1 MAGRGG
7 ARLGHARVPTRYVAS
22 AMAFAHLHVHS
33 QFTLLNGVP
42 SPKDLAK
49 AAKGLGMDAIA
60 LTDTCNL
67 YGAVAFYKACK
78 EQGIHPVYGT
88 EIWVD
93 PRGIATR
100 EGLAGAFQIVLL
112 VEDHAGYQN
121 LCKLITRAIFDGL
134 HHRPRIDLDLLRA
147 HHEGLLCLTSGEHGV
162 IRRSGGN
169 ESRIAP
175 LVDTF
180 GPDRLFCEM
189 MDQGLEWQPAHNDE
203 VRRVAAA
210 CGLRTVVTNDVR
222 YLKPKDAVT
231 LDTLNCIAFGASV
244 NDPKRPR
251 AQTDQLY
258 FKSEAELREL
268 FPDDGPALDLT
279 QEIAHRTHFKF
290 NTSTYYFPAS
300 TPPDADPD
308 PKAPQPDTDRNW
320 AFFYKAFPPPIDFKM
335 PLDEVPPRP
344 DTAGNLNGYFCWY
357 ARKGL
362 EFRLQR
368 IDAEK
373 HPVYWDRLEFE
384 LKMIIKMGF
393 AAYLLIVAEFINW
406 AKDREIP
413 VGPGRGSAAGSLVAY
428 AMRITD
434 IDPVRFDLLFERFL
448 NPERISMPDIDVDF
462 AQDRR
467 EEVIEHVRQKYS
479 PPLVSQII
487 TYGKLQAKAALK
499 DAARACDMTFNEA
512 DRLAKLVP
520 NQLNITLKEA
530 LEQEPKLKAL
540 IDSDGKARRVFEL
553 ARRIEGLTR
562 QTGVHAAG
570 VVVADRPLV
579 ELSPLYRDGP
589 EGGPVVQYDMKSAES
604 IGLIKFDFLGLKTLD
619 QIRDA
624 VAMVE
629 RNTGERIDMSA
640 IPVED
645 AVAWKLF
652 QRGDG
657 LGVFQVE
664 SSGMRDL
671 LTRLRPSCLD
681 DLVALV
687 ALFRPGPLSSG
698 MVDDF
703 IKRKHG
709 EAPVEYAFEEL
720 RPVLQNTYGT
730 IVYQEQVMQIAQV
743 LAGYSLGEADLL
755 RRAMGKKDA
764 AEMARQKT
772 RFLTGAVAKG
782 FDEKACSDLFDLV
795 AKFAEYGFNKSHSAA
810 YGYVSYQTG
819 WLKTHH
825 RAEYM
830 ASLMSIDAG
839 DSDKILVYVGDCR
852 RAKLKILPPDINASV
867 GPFDVPKEDRRSIRY
882 GLNAIKGVGEGAV
895 QAVIEARVEA
905 GGEFRDF
912 MDCLNRLDYKRVNR
926 RVIESFIKCG
936 CFDSLGEPRARLFAA
951 LEGAMAAAQQHQ
963 VQKASGQVGLFG
975 GAVKAPSFKLPNTS
989 EWPVGERM
997 RYEKETLGLF
1007 LTGHPIEA
1015 FAQVVAR
1022 FASAQVEGLKRLND
1036 KDKVAV
1042 AGIVAAFRIIKTGK
1056 GDKMAFVT
1064 LEDVGGTVECVFFPK
1079 ALPRAQSVLESGRP
1093 VLVRGVVEH
1102 KGDEVKILAD
1112 TAELLE
1118 DVRERG
1124 TVLVQVHVRTH
1135 QLGDNELGALQAL
1148 FEANKGPAAVKLW
1161 LEEPGLFKTRI
1172 AAGESVRVAATP
1184 KLVDG
1189 LTSLFGADAVE
1200 LA

>member
-1 MAGRGG
+1 
-7 ARLGHARVPTRYVAS
+7 
-22 AMAFAHLHVHS
+22 MAFAHLHVHS

-49 AAKGLGMDAIA
+49 AAKAAGMDAIA

-67 YGAVAFYKACK
+67 YGAVTFYKACK

-88 EIWVD
+88 EIWLD

-100 EGLAGAFQIVLL
+100 EGLGGAYQIVLL
-112 VEDHAGYQN
+112 IEDQKGYEN
-121 LCKLITRAIFDGL
+121 LCALITRAIFDGL
-134 HHRPRIDLDLLRA
+134 HHRPRIDLELLRA
-147 HHEGLLCLTSGEHGV
+147 HHEGLLCLTSGENGV
-162 IRRSGGN
+162 IRRTGGN
-169 ESRIAP
+169 EERLGP
-175 LVDTF
+175 LAELF
-180 GPDRLFCEM
+180 GPERIFCEM
-189 MDQGLEWQPAHNDE
+189 MDQGLDWQPVHNAE
-203 VRRVAAA
+203 VRRQAAA
-210 CGLRTVVTNDVR
+210 HGLRTVVTNDVR

-231 LDTLNCIAFGASV
+231 LDVLNCIGMGASL

-251 AQTDQLY
+251 GKTDQLY
-258 FKSEAELREL
+258 LKNEAEMREL
-268 FPDDGPALDLT
+268 FPEDGEAIDLAN
-279 QEIAHRTHFKF
+279 EIAHRTHFKF

-308 PKAPQPDTDRNW
+308 PKAPQPDTDANW
-320 AFFYKAFPPPIDFKM
+320 AFFYEAFPPPIDFEM
-335 PLDEVPPRP
+335 PLDSVPPRP
-344 DTAGNLNGYFCWY
+344 EGAGNLNGYFCWY

-362 EFRLQR
+362 EFRLSR
-368 IDAEK
+368 IDPEK
-373 HPVYWDRLEFE
+373 HAPYHERLEFE

-406 AKDREIP
+406 AKDRSIP

-479 PPLVSQII
+479 APLVSQII

-499 DAARACDMTFNEA
+499 DAARACDLTFNEA

-530 LEQEPKLKAL
+530 IEQEPKMAAL
-540 IDSDGKARRVFEL
+540 VASDSKARRVYEL

-579 ELSPLYRDGP
+579 QLAPLYRDGP

-624 VAMVE
+624 VAMIE
-629 RNTGERIDMSA
+629 RNTGERIDMSR
-640 IPVED
+640 IPVDD

-671 LTRLRPSCLD
+671 LTRLKPSNID
-681 DLVALV
+681 DLIALV

-703 IKRKHG
+703 IDRKHG
-709 EAPVEYAFEEL
+709 RKPVEYAFPDL
-720 RPVLQNTYGT
+720 VPVLQSTYGT

-782 FDEKACSDLFDLV
+782 FDEKQCSDLFDLV

-810 YGYVSYQTG
+810 YGYVAYQTG

-830 ASLMSIDAG
+830 AALMSIDAG

-852 RAKLKILPPDINASV
+852 KAGMKILPPDINASV
-867 GPFDVPKEDRRSIRY
+867 GPFDVPREDRRAIRY

-895 QAVIEARVEA
+895 QAVMEARAEA
-905 GGEFRDF
+905 GGAFKDF

-936 CFDSLGEPRARLFAA
+936 AFDSMGEPRARLFAA
-951 LEGAMAAAQQHQ
+951 TIVE
-963 VQKASGQVGLFG
+963 
-975 GAVKAPSFKLPNTS
+975 LPDTID
-989 EWPVGERM
+989 
-997 RYEKETLGLF
+997 L
-1007 LTGHPIEA
+1007 
-1015 FAQVVAR
+1015 
-1022 FASAQVEGLKRLND
+1022 
-1036 KDKVAV
+1036 
-1042 AGIVAAFRIIKTGK
+1042 
-1056 GDKMAFVT
+1056 
-1064 LEDVGGTVECVFFPK
+1064 
-1079 ALPRAQSVLESGRP
+1079 
-1093 VLVRGVVEH
+1093 
-1102 KGDEVKILAD
+1102 DE
-1112 TAELLE
+1112 
-1118 DVRERG
+1118 
-1124 TVLVQVHVRTH
+1124 
-1135 QLGDNELGALQAL
+1135 LQA
-1148 FEANKGPAAVKLW
+1148 APADQRTGYL
-1161 LEEPGLFKTRI
+1161 R
-1172 AAGESVRVAATP
+1172 
-1184 KLVDG
+1184 
-1189 LTSLFGADAVE
+1189 GAE
-1200 LA
+1200 WI